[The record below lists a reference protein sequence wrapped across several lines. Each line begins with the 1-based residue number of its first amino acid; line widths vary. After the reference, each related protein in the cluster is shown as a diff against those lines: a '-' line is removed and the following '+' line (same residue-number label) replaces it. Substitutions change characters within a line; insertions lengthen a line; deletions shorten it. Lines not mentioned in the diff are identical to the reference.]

1 MMVSSGRHRCIR
13 TACAFWLVLAL
24 IAGLSGCGITQ
35 YGVTFSSTSG
45 GSVTSPGEGTF
56 TYDFCTEV
64 VLVATPESG
73 YRFVGWSG
81 GSAPIED
88 VTSPITI
95 ITSVHGN
102 YRVKANFEEI
112 PPDQLALTVSST
124 VGGSVTVPSEGTFA
138 YSIGTLVTL
147 VATPATGYR
156 FVSWSGDA
164 GNIANVTSATTS
176 INMQS
181 NYSIIANFEPIS
193 AITYSLSI
201 FSTTGGLVTSP
212 GQGTFGYVGGTVV
225 NLVASAAA
233 GYRFVNWTGSVS
245 TLGNVNAALTTIT
258 MQGNYSITAN
268 FEAITVVTYN
278 LNVSSTAGGSV
289 TTPGQGIFTYAAG
302 AAVGLVASP
311 IAGYRFVNWTGN
323 VGTVANVNA
332 ASTSIVMQANYF
344 ITANFEIIQPVKY
357 RLTISSGSCGSV
369 TTPGEG
375 VFTYD
380 GGTVVTLVATPAR
393 RYEFVGWSGDVGTIA
408 DVNSA
413 TTTIIMNGD
422 YSIRADFQRVRRL
435 P

>member
-258 MQGNYSITAN
+258 MQGNYAITAN

-278 LNVSSTAGGSV
+278 LNVSSTVGGSV

>member
-1 MMVSSGRHRCIR
+1 MMVSSGRHHCIR
-13 TACAFWLVLAL
+13 AACAFWLVLAL

-64 VLVATPESG
+64 ALVATPESG

-88 VTSPITI
+88 VSSPITI
-95 ITSVHGN
+95 ITSVHGR

-112 PPDQLALTVSST
+112 PPDQLSLTVSST
-124 VGGSVTVPSEGTFA
+124 VGGSVTVPNEGTFT
-138 YSIGTLVTL
+138 YNMGTLVTL
-147 VATPATGYR
+147 VATPASGYR
-156 FVSWSGDA
+156 FVSWSGDV
-164 GNIANVTSATTS
+164 GNIADVTSPSTS
-176 INMQS
+176 INMQGS
-181 NYSIIANFEPIS
+181 YAVTANFEPVS
-193 AITYSLSI
+193 AVTYSLSI
-201 FSTTGGLVTSP
+201 FSTAGGSVTSP

-225 NLVASAAA
+225 NLVASAEA
-233 GYRFVNWTGSVS
+233 GYRFVNWTGSVG
-245 TLGNVNAALTTIT
+245 TIVNISSASTTIT
-258 MQGNYSITAN
+258 MQGNYAITAN
-268 FEAITVVTYN
+268 FEPVTVVTYN
-278 LNVSSTAGGSV
+278 LNISSTAGGTV
-289 TTPGQGIFTYAAG
+289 TNPGQGTFTYGAG
-302 AAVGLVASP
+302 AVVSLVAAP
-311 IAGYRFVNWTGN
+311 AAGYRFVNWTGN
-323 VGTVANVNA
+323 VGTVGNVNS
-332 ASTSIVMQANYF
+332 ASTTIAMQGNYF
-344 ITANFEIIQPVKY
+344 VTANFEIVQPVKY

-369 TTPGEG
+369 TEPGEG

-393 RYEFVGWSGDVGTIA
+393 RYEFAGWSGDVGTIA

-422 YSIRADFQRVRRL
+422 YTIEAKFQRARRL

>member
-258 MQGNYSITAN
+258 MQGNYAITAN

-278 LNVSSTAGGSV
+278 LNVSSTVGGSV

-332 ASTSIVMQANYF
+332 ASTSIVMQGNYF

-408 DVNSA
+408 DVSSA

-422 YSIRADFQRVRRL
+422 YSIRADFQRARRL